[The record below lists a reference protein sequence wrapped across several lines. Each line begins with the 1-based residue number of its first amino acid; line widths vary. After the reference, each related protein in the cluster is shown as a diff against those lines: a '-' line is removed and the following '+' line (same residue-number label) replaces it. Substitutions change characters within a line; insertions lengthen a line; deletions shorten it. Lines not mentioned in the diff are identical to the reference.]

1 MRELNSLALRRPA
14 GRLLVLDQRRLPHEE
29 CWVDCRGVD
38 HMIELIRG
46 LAVRGAPLIG
56 VAAALALAQAAAA
69 GLPAVEWRAAAARLR
84 AARPTAVNLMAAVDR
99 MTAAAGAPPGLDGPA
114 VAAAAETI
122 FDEDVR
128 LCEAIARHG
137 AALCAPGE
145 AVLTHCNAGAL
156 ATAGIGTALGIIR
169 RGFEQGRVAHVFV
182 DETRPLLQGARLTA
196 WELARAGIPHTLLCD
211 NMAAA
216 LMAAGRVRRIVVGA
230 DRIAANGDFANKVG
244 TYGLAVLARH
254 HGVPFVVAAP
264 LTTVD
269 RGCPDGRAIPVEE
282 RAAAEVR
289 GFAGAAGVVG
299 WTAPA
304 TPVWNPAFDVTP
316 AALVTA
322 LVLDCGVW
330 RPATDAAFPDWLK
343 GRAHA

>member
-1 MRELNSLALRRPA
+1 MRDLNSLALRRSA

-38 HMIELIRG
+38 PMIELIRG

-69 GLPAVEWRAAAARLR
+69 GLPPAEWRAAAARLR

-99 MTAAAGAPPGLDGPA
+99 MTAAAGPSPELAGPA

-128 LCEAIARHG
+128 LCEAVARHG

-269 RGCPDGRAIPVEE
+269 RGCPDGQAIPVEE

-289 GFAGAAGVVG
+289 GFAGAAGAVC

-304 TPVWNPAFDVTP
+304 TPAWNPAFDVTP

-330 RPATDAAFPDWLK
+330 RPGTDAAFPDWLK